1 MTRRFA
7 YIVILLVLLSGLL
20 IRTAHVIRA
29 DQSNDELY
37 QGFVDPPH
45 KYSLMPFWFWNGKME
60 GPKIQEQI
68 RQMVDQRVFG
78 AFLHARDGLETPYLS
93 DAWWKAIGAGLEESQ
108 RVGFDFNFVDE
119 YDWPSGEARNIWMT
133 EHHQSEVLARNPSFR
148 MKSISYKAVV
158 VQSHQTVTLAAPPE
172 LQAVVAARWL
182 GDNRI
187 DGRSLELLASPV
199 AGQKV
204 KWTAPQG
211 DWVLVLF
218 FLEPSMGFDGGY
230 VDLLNPDAM
239 KLFFDLTYGEF
250 HRRFGSYFGKTV
262 HYSFSDHEGDYGY
275 RMAWTPRL
283 FDRFKELH
291 GYDLRKFLPLLI
303 YDGGDLAQKLRGD
316 YLETITQLYG
326 ASYWQGI
333 TNQAAE
339 YGINRTGHAWEE
351 SLQWAAALEGSL
363 FTVERGLGIVGV
375 DSLRDWGRQP
385 MNFKVAE
392 SVADFEGRR
401 FMCEN
406 QGVQGTDSYLDLER
420 LRYPTA
426 AIATWGVNLFVGHA
440 FNYDA
445 SKANYP
451 PDWFHQ
457 PYWPYFHYYA
467 DFTRRVSYM
476 NGESRHMAD
485 LLLYYPIRSMWAH
498 TDPVFSGRTDYARV
512 SQPSAWQNETILI
525 NDYYARLLQ
534 RLVERQWDYD
544 IADDYYLD
552 QARVEGNELVIGQ
565 NRFKAIVLP
574 PIDTI
579 PLPTLRK
586 LLDFHRAGGTILG
599 IRMLPK
605 IAPEVGGDDAQIS
618 RGIADLFGPDAV
630 STPHAYTEK
639 ASAAHGHAYF
649 VASSV
654 EKLIDLLDA
663 SLAKDVQVV
672 RGPSASLFYAHREK
686 LGHNYYWFY
695 NDSDRSRVNHLVLS
709 QKGNPGKWDPST
721 GGRSPLFYVNKEQ
734 GTEVRLV
741 FEPWQGYYVVFG
753 PMGATPQKVELV
765 DTNVEDFQ
773 VLGRDDKGIQ
783 VRMSAP
789 ATARDIAI
797 SLRAD
802 GHVYQAHLDT
812 GEAKPITLD
821 GEWDF
826 RPRPDTVSVPFAKVR
841 DAPTG
846 RGEQLGWTS
855 PSFDDTAWPSAWLSE
870 AQNTIRNWNVIGPFP
885 NENDQ
890 GFLQAYPPEKEFDP
904 GRKYRG
910 WDGQE
915 VEWKRYFGD
924 EPFLT
929 PGRWG
934 VSWTETSGGPYAGTS
949 HIVQFNRVL
958 ETAGKTWVIS
968 YARTCLY
975 SPREQQALLVL
986 AADNNDRVW
995 LNHQLAFE
1003 RLRHPFWY
1011 ELNDNWADR
1020 IPVELKAGWNE
1031 LLVKVGFGREAGSGY
1046 YGFTLRVADHTGK
1059 TLTDVVSALQPY
1071 DVNAAQKESEWRR
1084 WYRLEIPPGCV
1095 AVKPLALRQ
1104 PYRLFVN
1111 GREFPVAAGGS
1122 IDIQGMLRRERNEL
1136 VIAAQ
1141 PDDHLSFPIQFVT
1154 GVTPFALTPWT
1165 RTGLANYSG
1174 TAIYEKTFTI
1184 PESYRTRRL
1193 MLDLGR
1199 LSAVAE
1205 VWVNDQQAGTLPWRP
1220 YRLDITRS
1228 VRPGENR
1235 LKVIVT
1241 NTEANARA
1249 VGPLIPMLGG
1259 SLLGN
1264 IDVDGLEGPVRII
1277 PYIDSKVILTADE
1290 H

>member
-1 MTRRFA
+1 MHRRLA
-7 YIVILLVLLSGLL
+7 IVVILVVLLCLTF
-20 IRTAHVIRA
+20 IRPGRAVRA
-29 DQSNDELY
+29 DQANDELY

-68 RQMVDQRVFG
+68 RQMVDQHVYG
-78 AFLHARDGLETPYLS
+78 AFLNARDGLETPYLS

-133 EHHQSEVLARNPSFR
+133 AHHQSEVLARNPSFR
-148 MKSISYKAVV
+148 MKSLSYKAEVV
-158 VQSHQTVTLAAPPE
+158 HGPKAVTLAAPPE

-187 DGRSLELLASPV
+187 DGRSLELLSSAV
-199 AGQKV
+199 VGQEV

-218 FLEPSMGFDGGY
+218 FLEPAMGFDGGY

-239 KLFFDLTYGEF
+239 KLYFDLTYGEF
-250 HRRFGSYFGKTV
+250 HRRFGSYFGKTI
-262 HYSFSDHEGDYGY
+262 HYSFADHEGDYGY
-275 RMAWTPRL
+275 RIAWTPRL
-283 FDRFKELH
+283 FDRFKELK

-303 YDGGDLAQKLRGD
+303 YDGGDLAQKFRGD

-326 ASYWQGI
+326 ASFWRGI
-333 TNQAAE
+333 TKQAEE
-339 YGINRTGHAWEE
+339 YGIDRTGHAWEE

-363 FTVERGLGIVGV
+363 FTVERGLDIVGV
-375 DSLRDWGRQP
+375 DSLRDFGRQP
-385 MNFKVAE
+385 LNFKIAQ

-420 LRYPTA
+420 LRLPTA
-426 AIATWGVNLFVGHA
+426 AIATWGVNLYVGHA

-451 PDWFHQ
+451 PDWLHQ

-476 NGESRHMAD
+476 NGESRHVAD
-485 LLLYYPIRSMWAH
+485 LLLYYPIRSIWAH
-498 TDPVFSGRTDYARV
+498 TDPVFSGRADYARIG
-512 SQPSAWQNETILI
+512 QPPVWENETILI
-525 NDYYARLLQ
+525 NDYYTRLLQ
-534 RLVERQWDYD
+534 RLVERQWDYN

-552 QARVEGNELVIGQ
+552 QARVEGSELVIGQ

-599 IRMLPK
+599 IRMLPN
-605 IAPEVGGDDAQIS
+605 IAPEMGGDDAQVR
-618 RGIADLFGPDAV
+618 RGIADLFGPDAAH
-630 STPHAYTEK
+630 TPQAYTEK
-639 ASAAHGHAYF
+639 ESEAHGRAYF

-672 RGPSASLFYAHREK
+672 EGPSASLFYAHREK
-686 LGHNYYWFY
+686 LGHHYYWFF
-695 NDSDRSRVNHLVLS
+695 NDSDRSRVNRVVLS
-709 QKGNPGKWDPST
+709 QKGIPEKWDPRT
-721 GGRSPLFYVNKEQ
+721 GERSPLFYVNEEQ
-734 GTEVRLV
+734 GTEVRLG
-741 FEPWQGYYVVFG
+741 FEPWDGYYVVFR
-753 PMGATPQKVELV
+753 PLDSTPQKVELV
-765 DTNVEDFQ
+765 STNAEDFQ
-773 VLGRDDKGIQ
+773 LLGRDEKGIQ
-783 VRMSAP
+783 VQMSAP
-789 ATARDIAI
+789 AAEREIEI

-802 GHVYQAHLDT
+802 GRVYRARLDT
-812 GEAKPITLD
+812 GGVKSIALD

-826 RPRPDTVSVPFAKVR
+826 RPQPNTVSVPYAKVQ
-841 DAPTG
+841 DAPSG
-846 RGEQLGWTS
+846 RGEQLGWIS
-855 PSFDDTAWPSAWLSE
+855 PSFDDTAWPSVWLSE
-870 AQNTIRNWNVIGPFP
+870 AQNTIRNWNLIGPFP

-890 GFLQAYPPEKEFDP
+890 GFTYVYPPEKEFDP
-904 GRKYRG
+904 SRKYPG
-910 WDGQE
+910 WGGQE
-915 VEWKRYFGD
+915 VAWKRYFGD
-924 EPFLT
+924 EPYLT
-929 PGRWG
+929 QGRWG
-934 VSWTETSGGPYAGTS
+934 VLWPETNGGPFVSTS
-949 HIVQFNRVL
+949 HIVQFNQVL
-958 ETAGKTWVIS
+958 ETAGKPWIVS
-968 YARTCLY
+968 YALTHLY
-975 SPREQQALLVL
+975 SPTERQALLVL
-986 AADNNDRVW
+986 AADNNERVW
-995 LNHQLAFE
+995 LNHQLVFE
-1003 RLRHPFWY
+1003 RLQHPFWY

-1031 LLVKVGFGREAGSGY
+1031 LLVKVGLGREAGSGY
-1046 YGFTLRVADHTGK
+1046 YGFTLRVADRNGE
-1059 TLTDVVSALQPY
+1059 TLRNVFSSLQPY
-1071 DVNAAQKESEWRR
+1071 EVNAGQKESAWRR

-1095 AVKPLALRQ
+1095 AVKPPALRQ
-1104 PYRLFVN
+1104 PYWLFVN
-1111 GREFPVAAGGS
+1111 DREFPAPAEGP
-1122 IDIQGMLRRERNEL
+1122 IDIQGLLRRGKNQL

-1141 PDDHLSFPIQFVT
+1141 RDDRLSSPVQFVT

-1165 RTGLANYSG
+1165 RTGLANFSG
-1174 TAIYEKTFTI
+1174 TAVYEKSFTM
-1184 PESYRTRRL
+1184 PESYRGRRL

-1205 VWVNDQQAGTLPWRP
+1205 VWVNDQKAGTQVWRP
-1220 YRLDITRS
+1220 YRLDITSS
-1228 VRPGENR
+1228 VRAGENR

-1249 VGPLIPMLGG
+1249 GGGENPMWGG
-1259 SLLGN
+1259 SLLRN
-1264 IDVDGLEGPVRII
+1264 IDVCGLEGPVRII
-1277 PYIDSKVILTADE
+1277 PYIDSTVVLTADSP
-1290 H
+1290 